1 METLSFDSGARTA
14 FAERLALLYKE
25 AGNPPLKRVSEAV
38 VRLQRVDERGRPVRV
53 SAQRIS
59 DWRRARNV
67 PAQFAALAAVLY
79 VLIPEARRA
88 RPTPVSAGLYDM
100 TQWQRLWERALAG
113 PVGEQSAAADPD
125 KEPAEG
131 DAAVPGGVCPY
142 RGLASYRQEDARW
155 FFGREGSTEALVAQ
169 LRAAEGT
176 GGLVM
181 LVGASGA
188 GKSSLLSAGL
198 VPALQKGGLGDEDC
212 PGRHVLQLV
221 PGADPLTELAA
232 RIPELGPLLGTG
244 DALRGA
250 GGSRPGSYPEGVPTG
265 GPRRPGQTP
274 AAVPAGGPRRP
285 GPDREAVPSP
295 TPGTSGTRPD
305 LRPEAAPAQGS
316 RPVPSPEALPS
327 PTPGTS
333 GTHPD
338 PRPETSPAAGARP
351 GLRPEDVPGEGP
363 RPGQSPEPLPSHSGT
378 PGTSDPRPGLRPE
391 TAPAEGPH
399 PGPDPETGVVPAPS
413 SAPGTP
419 GSRPG
424 LRSEAVPAEGPRRPG
439 PRAETVSIPSPT
451 PGTPG
456 SHPSL
461 PPEGVPA
468 QSTHP
473 GPGPEAMP
481 TPGTSSPR
489 PGANPGAVPNP
500 SPTPGTPGSH
510 PSLRPE
516 AVPTEGGPRRPGPNP
531 EAAPPPSPTPDNPSP
546 RPEGVPAQ
554 GTHPGPGPEAVPTPT
569 PGTPAFARAV
579 RAAVVAWARRVEA
592 DSGARPVVIVDQF
605 EETFTL
611 CPDEQ
616 DRRTLIRTLHA
627 ACTPSGPGEAAPV
640 LVVLGIRADFYEQCL
655 GHPELADALQHRH
668 MVLGPLTATELR
680 EAVTGP
686 AKAVGLE
693 LEPGLAELIVREV
706 SADGPRGAHDAGVL
720 PLLSHAL
727 LATWQRRKAGRLT
740 LAGYR
745 AAGGIQGAVAATA
758 ERAWSGLD
766 PAARTAARLLLLR
779 LVRLGEDTQATRRRG
794 TRRQLAAESTD
805 PGKTEESLEALVRA
819 RLVTLDAE
827 SVEITHE
834 ALLTAWP
841 RLREWIDEDRSDH
854 LLRQRL
860 EEDGRSWEGS
870 NRDSSLLYRGSRLE
884 QAHTWAK
891 SAGDTFLTRSAMD
904 FLAASVRLRRRT
916 VWIGRA
922 AVSALVVLAVLAV
935 GAAVVAWQQ
944 RNDAVFEQVVAEA
957 DRVQYTDPSLSAQLD
972 LVAHRLRPGDEGAR
986 NRLISIV
993 NAPLAT
999 PLLGHTGAVYLT
1011 SFSPDGRLLAT
1022 ASYDRTV
1029 RLWDVTDPSRPKA
1042 LGGPLLGHTS
1052 WVSSAVF
1059 SPDGRTLASAG
1070 DDGTVRLWDLADPSR
1085 PEPLGEPLTGDD
1097 GTIYLLAFAPGGHT
1111 LATAGENGT
1120 VRLWDVTDRDRPAGI
1135 GALTG
1140 HTAAVRS
1147 LAFSPDGRTLAAGG
1161 DDSTVRLW
1169 NTADPRRPAPL
1180 GKPLTGHDGTVHSV
1194 AFSPDGRTLASGS
1207 ADDTVRLWKVTDP
1220 AHATRLGTNL
1230 TGHTGPVWSVAFSP
1244 DGSML
1249 AAASA
1254 DSTASL
1260 WNVSDPKYPSQVGEP
1275 LAGSSGE
1282 MYALGFSP
1290 DGRTLATGSGDNK
1303 VRLWSIPTSDMI
1315 GRGGAFR
1322 PDGTVLATAARDGR
1336 IRLWNVEEP
1345 DRPRP
1350 LGTPFMPADGG
1361 DRSLAFSPD
1370 GRTLAILTA
1379 SRAVY
1384 LWDVTDPVRPV
1395 SAGPPIRLKTRFM
1408 GPEALAYSPDGRTL
1422 ATAYE
1427 DRTIQLWDVT
1437 DPGRPTPLG
1446 EPLTGPRGFVDSL
1459 LFTPDGRTLI
1469 GGSADGAIRLWKV
1482 TDPAHATPLG
1492 APLTGHLGP
1501 VNSLAYSP
1509 DGHTLAS
1516 GSDDDTVRL
1525 WDIAD
1530 PAHATRLGEPL
1541 TGHTEAVVSLTFSQ
1555 DGDTLASGGNDN
1567 TVRLWNVST
1576 PSDAAPIGQSMS
1588 PNAKTGNFLSFSPHT
1603 RMLGVSSG
1611 ADTVRLWNL
1620 DVDEAITRICA
1631 TTRNVLTP
1639 EKWHEYLPRL
1649 SYDPPCDESRE
1660 K

>member
-38 VRLQRVDERGRPVRV
+38 VRLQRVDERGRQVRV

-100 TQWQRLWERALAG
+100 AQWQRLWERALAG
-113 PVGEQSAAADPD
+113 PVGEQSAAADPE
-125 KEPAEG
+125 KEQPAEG

-244 DALRGA
+244 DPLLDA
-250 GGSRPGSYPEGVPTG
+250 GGSRPGDSPEAVPSSSSTPDTSGSRPGLRPKDVPTQGPRPEAAPSPSPTPDMSGPRPGLRPEGVPAEGPSPEPVPTSSPTPCTS
-265 GPRRPGQTP
+265 GPRPGLRTVSLPADGPRPGSRTEGVPVEASRPGPGPEAAPSGSPQPGLRPEGMP
-274 AAVPAGGPRRP
+274 AQGTRPGPSPEALPSPPPGTSGSRPEGVPAEGPRP
-285 GPDREAVPSP
+285 GPDPEDGSLLIPTPTPGTPAPRPGRRPEAAPAPSP
-295 TPGTSGTRPD
+295 TPGTLGSRPD
-305 LRPEAAPAQGS
+305 LRPEAAPA
-316 RPVPSPEALPS
+316 E
-327 PTPGTS
+327 
-333 GTHPD
+333 
-338 PRPETSPAAGARP
+338 
-351 GLRPEDVPGEGP
+351 
-363 RPGQSPEPLPSHSGT
+363 
-378 PGTSDPRPGLRPE
+378 
-391 TAPAEGPH
+391 
-399 PGPDPETGVVPAPS
+399 
-413 SAPGTP
+413 
-419 GSRPG
+419 
-424 LRSEAVPAEGPRRPG
+424 
-439 PRAETVSIPSPT
+439 
-451 PGTPG
+451 
-456 SHPSL
+456 
-461 PPEGVPA
+461 
-468 QSTHP
+468 
-473 GPGPEAMP
+473 
-481 TPGTSSPR
+481 
-489 PGANPGAVPNP
+489 
-500 SPTPGTPGSH
+500 
-510 PSLRPE
+510 
-516 AVPTEGGPRRPGPNP
+516 GPRRPGPNP
-531 EAAPPPSPTPDNPSP
+531 EAAPIPSPTPGTPGP
-546 RPEGVPAQ
+546 RPDLRPEDVPAQ
-554 GTHPGPGPEAVPTPT
+554 GPRTGPGPGPDAVSAPGASSPRHSPSPDAVRTPSPT

-616 DRRTLIRTLHA
+616 DRRTLIRALHA
-627 ACTPSGPGEAAPV
+627 ACTPSGPGEDAPV

-794 TRRQLAAESTD
+794 TRRQLAVESTD

-891 SAGDTFLTRSAMD
+891 SAGDTFLTRSAVD

-1029 RLWDVTDPSRPKA
+1029 RLWDVTDPARPKA

-1085 PEPLGEPLTGDD
+1085 PEPLGTPLTGHD

-1135 GALTG
+1135 GTLTG

-1180 GKPLTGHDGTVHSV
+1180 GEPLTGHDGTVHSV

-1220 AHATRLGTNL
+1220 AHATRLGTTL

-1336 IRLWNVEEP
+1336 IRLWNVDEP

-1370 GRTLAILTA
+1370 GRTLAVLTA

-1384 LWDVTDPVRPV
+1384 LWDVTDPARPV

-1437 DPGRPTPLG
+1437 APGRVTPLG
-1446 EPLTGPRGFVDSL
+1446 KPLTGPRGFVDSL

-1649 SYDPPCDESRE
+1649 SYDPPCDESQE